1 MENNPTK
8 KKGKAGKIIL
18 SIVLTLILLAVIA
31 VGGAFLWYK
40 HALTAVC
47 ETDCKEQN
55 FVVAEASSGNQI
67 ADNLEKNGLIH
78 SALAFKI
85 YLKLEAKNQ
94 TLMPGEYQFT
104 GSEDVATIIK
114 SLNEGV
120 VAKTFRITF
129 LPGGTLAAARERLQ
143 NAGYKDEEI
152 TAAFNKTYNHP
163 LLAGKPADAS
173 LEGYIYGETY
183 EFYVGET
190 VENILTKVF
199 DHMYKIIKDNN
210 LETKYKASGWTLY
223 QGITFASVVQS
234 EAGIMSLQDQKQVSQ
249 VFSLR
254 LKRGMVLGSDAIIA
268 YRADQINP
276 NRSKTDMS
284 YLNSIPCPWNSRKCA
299 GLPPT
304 PISNPGKNALI
315 AAAEPAEGDYLYF
328 ISGYDADGNLKMF
341 YARTEAEHNANIRNY
356 CGDLCK
362 KL

>member
-8 KKGKAGKIIL
+8 KKGKAGKVIL
-18 SIVLTLILLAVIA
+18 SVFIALILLAVIA

-40 HALTAVC
+40 HSLTAVC
-47 ETDCKEQN
+47 EENCKEQS

-67 ADNLEKNGLIH
+67 ADNLEKSGLIR

-94 TLMPGEYQFT
+94 TLMPGEYDFT
-104 GSEDVATIIK
+104 GAEDVEKIVK

-129 LPGGTLAAARERLQ
+129 LPGGTLTAARERLQ
-143 NAGYKDEEI
+143 KAGYKDEEI
-152 TAAFNKTYNHP
+152 TAAFNKTYDHP
-163 LLAGKPADAS
+163 LLAGKPADVS
-173 LEGYIYGETY
+173 LEGYIYGDTY

-190 VENILTKVF
+190 VENILKKIF
-199 DHMYKIIKDNN
+199 DHMYKDIKDNN
-210 LETKYKASGWTLY
+210 LEAKYKASGWTLY
-223 QGITFASVVQS
+223 QGITLASVVQS
-234 EAGIMSLQDQKQVSQ
+234 EAGIMPLQDQKQVSQ
-249 VFSLR
+249 VFTLR
-254 LKRGMVLGSDAIIA
+254 LKRGIVLGSDAIIA

-276 NRSKTDMS
+276 NRSKSDMS
-284 YLNSIPCPWNSRKCA
+284 YLNTIPCPWNSRKCA

-341 YARTEAEHNANIRNY
+341 YAHTEAEHNANIRNY

-362 KL
+362 SL